1 MSLYNSQTLFT
12 SSISVVP
19 DVLTSVGT
27 RFYHSQKV
35 FTSCINAVPDVFTR
49 VGTRVYHSQ
58 KSIYK
63 LHRRGP
69 RCFHECRN
77 APLLFVKNTIHSL
90 ARTDIVYYTTVE
102 SSMMNSP
109 PQARKFLRLQMLKY
123 NKNNVF
129 DRVCVSKCC

>member
-58 KSIYK
+58 KVFCK
-63 LHRRGP
+63 LHWRGS

-77 APLLFVKNTIHSL
+77 APLLFVKILYMYIVSPGRILFNTHG
-90 ARTDIVYYTTVE
+90 
-102 SSMMNSP
+102 SMMNSP
-109 PQARKFLRLQMLKY
+109 PQARKILRLQMLKY
-123 NKNNVF
+123 NKNTVF
-129 DRVCVSKCC
+129 EGFCVSKCC